1 MVTNNDKDGILIFK
15 CHLDSTATKYTVK
28 PPLLPKPNNIAL
40 KTSPY
45 KVKHQF
51 PSVQYSS
58 HKINEKTV
66 NSVVNQTAN
75 FKCNENENEN
85 NKNVNEL
92 NNDNNDVNLNISPL
106 EVPDNINNILESNII
121 DNENNNNSINNINI
135 DNVLNLEYHDDCLL
149 NEYELFDGELNMS
162 IDQLGDTTN
171 TTLEDEKLSIASD
184 CTEQSYSVRKKIVN
198 WFGSFGKGKHFK
210 LKKRSSFYD
219 NHNYDGNSDK
229 EDNDT
234 DSHSSLDDKP
244 DDKVELNESLSIDN
258 VITENIPTK
267 SKSLRIVEE
276 LISTEKV
283 FIDVLKL
290 LCKIFVSVVEQSGGD
305 VKLIPSND
313 LSKII
318 SPLPQL
324 LSLNEDLLLDM
335 EKRMNNWNEHPKIA
349 DVIVKKGPFLK
360 LYSTYIQ
367 NFEIQCNLLD
377 ECCQKYPRFHKCVKD
392 FESSD
397 ICKKLTIKHYML
409 KPIQRIPQYRL
420 LLESYLKNQD
430 EDSID
435 YKDTTI
441 ALKIVC
447 DVANHANRSIKQGV
461 ICYLI
466 FPIFSFINTI

>member
-1 MVTNNDKDGILIFK
+1 MVINNDKDDVLVFK
-15 CHLDSTATKYTVK
+15 CHLDSTSTKYTVK

-58 HKINEKTV
+58 HKVIEKTV
-66 NSVVNQTAN
+66 NSVVNQTEN
-75 FKCNENENEN
+75 FKLNENENTNDEL
-85 NKNVNEL
+85 KNE
-92 NNDNNDVNLNISPL
+92 NDVNSNISPL
-106 EVPDNINNILESNII
+106 EVPVNINSILQSNIV
-121 DNENNNNSINNINI
+121 DNENNNSINNKSIN
-135 DNVLNLEYHDDCLL
+135 DVLDLEYHDDCLL
-149 NEYELFDGELNMS
+149 NEYELFDGEINMS
-162 IDQLGDTTN
+162 IDQLGDTIN

-184 CTEQSYSVRKKIVN
+184 STDQSYSVRKKIVN
-198 WFGSFGKGKHFK
+198 WFGSFGKGKNFK

-219 NHNYDGNSDK
+219 GHNYDENSDK
-229 EDNDT
+229 DDNDT

-244 DDKVELNESLSIDN
+244 DEKVELNESLSIDN
-258 VITENIPTK
+258 VETEKLPIKT
-267 SKSLRIVEE
+267 KSLRIVEE

-290 LCKIFVSVVEQSGGD
+290 LCKTFVSYIEQCGVD
-305 VKLIPSND
+305 VKVIPIND

-335 EKRMNNWNEHPKIA
+335 VKRMDNWNEHHKIA

-367 NFEIQCNLLD
+367 NFEYQCNLLD
-377 ECCQKYPRFHKCVKD
+377 ECCQKYPRFQKCVKD

-397 ICKKLTIKHYML
+397 VCKKLTIKHYML

-435 YKDTTI
+435 YEDTTL

-447 DVANHANRSIKQGV
+447 EVANHANKSIKQGV
-461 ICYLI
+461 RYYLI
-466 FPIFSFINTI
+466 FLIFIFLFT